1 LKKYTTSPNLLK
13 LVSSD
18 DNSAKYTQ
26 GELKPKESDVT
37 KPLDEGSED
46 IYITHTDISRFGLR
60 KKSDN
65 SEQTTMGII
74 LHGIMEKII
83 KSEDLNSVVQE
94 MQRLGL
100 ISADEAKQIT
110 EKLDPYINNPAVKT
124 WFDGSYKILNERT
137 IITADAENYRPD
149 RIMIGKDEI
158 IVVDY
163 KFGEKEDSYFSQ
175 VSTYMSLL
183 KSMGYKNVSGYI
195 YYQIDLEIVTV
206 S

>member
-1 LKKYTTSPNLLK
+1 
-13 LVSSD
+13 
-18 DNSAKYTQ
+18 
-26 GELKPKESDVT
+26 
-37 KPLDEGSED
+37 
-46 IYITHTDISRFGLR
+46 
-60 KKSDN
+60 
-65 SEQTTMGII
+65 
-74 LHGIMEKII
+74 MEKII

-137 IITADAENYRPD
+137 IITANAENYRPD

-163 KFGEKEDSYFSQ
+163 KFGEKKDSHFSQ

-195 YYQIDLEIVTV
+195 YYQNDLEIVTV